1 MNEDDGDDLYLDAD
15 EPTTVGEATAPGAKP
30 PKRPLRAVLEVAETL
45 RQDDRLGGAAVGVL
59 HGRMSG
65 EEKDQAIADFA
76 SGATPVL
83 VSTTVIEVGV
93 DVPAATVMV
102 VLDAHVFGLSQLHQ
116 LRGRIGRGREPGIC
130 LLVSDA
136 PDGSTAGRRLE
147 ALSATTDGFELARV
161 DLLLRREG
169 DVLGAAQSGRRGALR
184 FLRVV
189 SDGAVID
196 RARDDARALVDAD
209 PELTRW
215 PALRRAIDDAAGRR
229 PRGVPRPD
237 VRRRTAA
244 HGHIRRGY
252 PDERVEARHQRQ
264 GPARRLRRRARLR
277 PGHVHARARQG
288 HRPRRRQRFGQV
300 DRAARRHRPAR
311 TVGRH
316 AAGVRRQGGRA

>member
-1 MNEDDGDDLYLDAD
+1 VFGELEISELREVPAGRSGITTHVVPVGVPAWMDRTWRRVGEEVARGGRAFVVCARIDPDDDALMNEDDGDDLYLDDD
-15 EPTTVGEATAPGAKP
+15 EPTTVGEATAAGAKP
-30 PKRPLRAVLEVAETL
+30 AKRPLRAVLEVAETL

-76 SGATPVL
+76 SGRTPVL

-136 PDGSTAGRRLE
+136 ADGSTAGRRLE
-147 ALSATTDGFELARV
+147 ALAATTDGFELARV
-161 DLLLRREG
+161 DLMLRREG

-196 RARDDARALVDAD
+196 RAREDAQSLVDAD

-215 PALRRAIDDAAGRR
+215 PALRHAIDLQLADGR
-229 PRGVPRPD
+229 
-237 VRRRTAA
+237 
-244 HGHIRRGY
+244 
-252 PDERVEARHQRQ
+252 EEF
-264 GPARRLRRRARLR
+264 L
-277 PGHVHARARQG
+277 
-288 HRPRRRQRFGQV
+288 GQ
-300 DRAARRHRPAR
+300 
-311 TVGRH
+311 T
-316 AAGVRRQGGRA
+316 